1 MAGLACRRLGAGP
14 PVVLLHG
21 GLVHGD
27 LTWTQQMPLAEQWTL
42 IVPDRIGYGESAHL
56 GEAEDF
62 ERDAELLAPALDD
75 GSHLVGYS
83 SGSMAAMLTA
93 ARRPEAVASL
103 TLIEP
108 PAFHLAPESVS
119 AREMLAAHDRLFDQP
134 LRNPVAF
141 LEAFFAMIGMPAPP
155 DAALKALS
163 APTRVWHGF
172 VRRPWIG
179 DLALDQ
185 LAVASFPKLVI
196 SGGHS
201 QAFEDVCDAIA
212 AAIGAERDVIQ
223 GAGHSVQG
231 TGEPFNERLQSFLP
245 R

>member
-1 MAGLACRRLGAGP
+1 VAALACRRVGTGP

-21 GLVHGD
+21 GLIHGD
-27 LTWTQQMPLAEQWTL
+27 LTWALQMPLAKRWTL

-62 ERDAELLAPALDD
+62 GRDAELLAPALDD

-83 SGSMAAMLTA
+83 SGATAAMLTA

-119 AREMLAAHDRLFDQP
+119 AREMLAGHERLFDQP
-134 LRNPVAF
+134 LDDPVAF
-141 LEAFFAMIGMPAPP
+141 LKAFYALIGTDAPP
-155 DAALKALS
+155 DAALEALA
-163 APTRVWHGF
+163 APTRVWHGL
-172 VRRPWIG
+172 RRPWVG

-185 LAVASFPKLVI
+185 LAVAPFPKLVI

-231 TGEPFNERLQSFLP
+231 TGQPFNERLESFLAG
-245 R
+245 